1 MTGPHLHRKTIWL
14 GVALMVAAAG
24 FVALALWPFE
34 TLSKLAVIAAILRGA
49 LIMLLAWT
57 VFGKNKVDYISRAC
71 LGLSAVAMTM
81 TVQSLLIEKTPYEI
95 WAAVLST
102 GGFLGFFIRLFGF
115 GMWERIA
122 KIAGDEPK

>member
-1 MTGPHLHRKTIWL
+1 MTTHLHRKTIWL
-14 GVALMVAAAG
+14 GVALMVALAG
-24 FVALALWPFE
+24 LGTLALWPFE
-34 TLSKLAVIAAILRGA
+34 TLSKLAVAAAVLRGG
-49 LIMLLAWT
+49 LIMLLAWA

-95 WAAVLST
+95 WAALLST

-122 KIAGDEPK
+122 RLADEGKK